1 MGVVTRSQTL
11 ESRIASKLES
21 KEVKS
26 CEEELYDCAII
37 LCTMR
42 NSKIKS
48 NEKLK
53 RPVSRLVSR
62 VINALRYEDE
72 N

>member
-11 ESRIASKLES
+11 ESRNANKLEK
-21 KEVKS
+21 KEERS
-26 CEEELYDCAII
+26 SEEDLYDCAII
-37 LCTMR
+37 LCSMR
-42 NSKIKS
+42 NSKSK
-48 NEKLK
+48 EKMR